1 MKISQN
7 KKYRKLKKLK
17 IAVPKGR
24 VLKDA
29 LRFLRESEYIKH
41 PDADYDSRKLIFDYE
56 DDSVSLLIVKPLD
69 VPTFVEYGAADAGI
83 AGKDVLLEKPRNIY
97 EPLDLGIGK
106 CRVVVAA
113 HKNLILSKDTEF
125 NIKKKCALKVEEC
138 FPEINDD
145 IRNKIYYSG
154 VNISIATKYVR
165 IARDFFNKKGVSNVQ
180 IIKLYGNVELAPIS
194 GLCDFIVDLVS
205 TGETLRQNNLIP
217 IEDIVHVTSRLIV
230 NRASLKINSADIAAL
245 IEDLKERVNKNEGI

>member
-1 MKISQN
+1 MKISN

-29 LRFLRESEYIKH
+29 LRFLRESGYIKH

-56 DDSVSLLIVKPLD
+56 DDAVSLLIVKPLD

-106 CRVVVAA
+106 CKVVVAA
-113 HKNLILSKDTEF
+113 RKTLIFGKDNNNLNADDR
-125 NIKKKCALKVEEC
+125 
-138 FPEINDD
+138 FPEIGA
-145 IRNKIYYSG
+145 S
-154 VNISIATKYVR
+154 
-165 IARDFFNKKGVSNVQ
+165 
-180 IIKLYGNVELAPIS
+180 
-194 GLCDFIVDLVS
+194 S
-205 TGETLRQNNLIP
+205 TLPYNFMI
-217 IEDIVHVTSRLIV
+217 
-230 NRASLKINSADIAAL
+230 
-245 IEDLKERVNKNEGI
+245 